1 MQIRLKAGYLK
12 INLPKEIIHFIEKK
26 ARLSTKWAFYPFS
39 TYYIMNTNTL
49 KTTTLFLCI
58 LSSLLGTTQLRG
70 QEMKGQWIGSFNSSE
85 DQSGSKTDYILEL
98 ETSGKKISGYSYTY
112 FSMSG
117 KRYYVICKL
126 EGVYEKGSKSL
137 VVNEIQTI
145 KTNTPKDFKNC
156 HQSHQ
161 LTYFKQKDKE
171 ILMGKWKPTEVGS
184 DCGKGQTELE
194 RKLIVKIPTK
204 KNEENKGKES
214 VKDGDTDKLNIPQ
227 QKSTSDPVNQLQ
239 KKDQPK
245 INETPSKA
253 NQNEKIGNK
262 EIGKVETKPVP
273 RDEMNSS
280 KKITNKEREK
290 LIERTRQFI
299 KTIDIV
305 GPSFKVEIYD
315 NGQVDGDTVSIFL
328 NEKLLVPAKKLTT
341 SPIVLDIKVEEG
353 QDIYDLI
360 MYAESMGTI
369 PPNTALMIVTTSS
382 NRYEINITSTEQT
395 SGAVRFRVKR

>member
-1 MQIRLKAGYLK
+1 MQIRLKAVYLK
-12 INLPKEIIHFIEKK
+12 INLPLKNIHFIEKK
-26 ARLSTKWAFYPFS
+26 IRLSTQWAFCYFS
-39 TYYIMNTNTL
+39 ISYSMYTITL
-49 KTTTLFLCI
+49 KTITLLLC
-58 LSSLLGTTQLRG
+58 LFSTLLCSNQLLG
-70 QEMKGQWIGSFNSSE
+70 QEMKGQWIGSFNSAE
-85 DQSGSKTDYILEL
+85 EQSGSKTDYILEL

-126 EGVYEKGSKSL
+126 EGSFDKASKSL
-137 VVNEIQTI
+137 VVNEIETV

-171 ILMGKWKPTEVGS
+171 VLMGKWKPTEVGS

-204 KNEENKGKES
+204 KNEEDKGKVS
-214 VKDGDTDKLNIPQ
+214 VKDEETDKPNIPQ
-227 QKSTSDPVNQLQ
+227 HKSTSDHLNPLPN
-239 KKDQPK
+239 KDHPK
-245 INETPSKA
+245 THETPSKVT
-253 NQNEKIGNK
+253 QNEKIGNK
-262 EIGKVETKPVP
+262 DMGKVETRPVP

-290 LIERTRQFI
+290 LTERTRQFI
-299 KTIDIV
+299 KTIDVV
-305 GPSFKVEIYD
+305 GSSFKVEIYD

-353 QDIYDLI
+353 VDIYDII

-395 SGAVRFRVKR
+395 SGAVRFKIKR

>member
-1 MQIRLKAGYLK
+1 LQIRLKDSYLK

-26 ARLSTKWAFYPFS
+26 TRLSTKWTIYHFS
-39 TYYIMNTNTL
+39 TYYTMNTNTL
-49 KTTTLFLCI
+49 KTTTLFFCI

-70 QEMKGQWIGSFNSSE
+70 QEMKGQWIGSFNSLE

-126 EGVYEKGSKSL
+126 DGNFDKGSKSL
-137 VVNEIQTI
+137 VVNEIETV

-171 ILMGKWKPTEVGS
+171 VLMGKWKPTEVGS
-184 DCGKGQTELE
+184 DCGRGQTELE
-194 RKLIVKIPTK
+194 RKLIIKIPPK
-204 KNEENKGKES
+204 KNEENKGKGS
-214 VKDGDTDKLNIPQ
+214 VKDGDTGKLNIPQ
-227 QKSTSDPVNQLQ
+227 QKPTSDPGNQLP

-245 INETPSKA
+245 INETPLKA

-290 LIERTRQFI
+290 LTERTRQFI
-299 KTIDIV
+299 KTIDV
-305 GPSFKVEIYD
+305 AGPSFKVEIYD

-353 QDIYDLI
+353 QEIYDLI

-369 PPNTALMIVTTSS
+369 PPNTALMIVTTST